1 MAEGSLAVT
10 TLNGVGN
17 RTDVPVAVTQS
28 PSVVKAESIE
38 CPVIIR

>member
-1 MAEGSLAVT
+1 MAVT

-28 PSVVKAESIE
+28 PSVMKAGSLE
-38 CPVIIR
+38 CAVIIR